1 MAVSLSGVTPVS
13 QEKPMHLVNTATS
26 SFESDTTIIEMAK
39 QILQGRMKVLDVTFN
54 SSQSVKDFLSLDL
67 ATEEREV
74 FAILFLNTQ
83 NKLIEYRRMFLGSLK
98 SVEIHPREIVRAAM
112 ELNAHA
118 IILSHNHP
126 SGYSEPSEED
136 RRVTSQIEKAAKLLE
151 LRLLDHVVVGKGSTV
166 SFAERGWL

>member
-1 MAVSLSGVTPVS
+1 
-13 QEKPMHLVNTATS
+13 
-26 SFESDTTIIEMAK
+26 
-39 QILQGRMKVLDVTFN
+39 
-54 SSQSVKDFLSLDL
+54 
-67 ATEEREV
+67 
-74 FAILFLNTQ
+74 
-83 NKLIEYRRMFLGSLK
+83 
-98 SVEIHPREIVRAAM
+98 M

-136 RRVTSQIEKAAKLLE
+136 RRVTSQIEKAGKLLE